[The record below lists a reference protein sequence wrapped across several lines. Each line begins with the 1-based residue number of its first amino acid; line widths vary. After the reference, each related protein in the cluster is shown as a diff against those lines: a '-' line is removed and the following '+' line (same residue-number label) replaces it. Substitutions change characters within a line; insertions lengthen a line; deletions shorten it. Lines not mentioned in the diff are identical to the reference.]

1 MKSLFLLPVC
11 SFLCCLPCL
20 SPAQNTSTAYP
31 AKQLHIRKTDQ
42 AVKVDGLLDDPA
54 WKDAEVAQ
62 GFYLQFPVDT
72 GYSDQ
77 QTTVRVSFDDRYFY
91 VSAVCYEPREDYTVQ
106 SLRRD
111 FGPGTGDVFNLL
123 LDPTKDGLNGFIF
136 GVGPLNVQREAL
148 VSNGENLSYEWDNKW
163 LSAVQSYDDRWEV
176 EIAIPFKTLRYTV
189 SPGENSWHINFT
201 RARLKDFE
209 VTTWTH
215 IPYVY
220 RPNNLAFTG
229 MLHWD
234 TPPPKP
240 GVNVSLIP
248 YAIGNYGIDYRR
260 DANSLE
266 LLDKDHSLKPNLGGD
281 VKIAVT
287 PGLNLDLTLNPDF
300 SQVEVDRQVA
310 NLSRFE
316 LFFPELRQFFLEN
329 RDLFA
334 MFGFPDTRPFFS
346 RRIGLAYNPVSEQY
360 ERVPILAGARL
371 SGKLN
376 DKWRIGILNMQTG
389 KKTFDAQNV
398 LPGANFGVVTAQ
410 RRVLQRSTLSGIFV
424 NKQNFLSD
432 LSTTQRADWQ
442 PWNRVAGLE
451 FNLYSKDNRWEGE
464 SYYHRSFSPDPKQRG
479 ATMAQFIGYNDRKI
493 NLFAGFNRIDS
504 TYSAE
509 AGFVPRPGVQGLYA
523 GGGIQFYPQR
533 GWAKRAIANTRLGLE
548 SSVTYNLAFRE
559 TDRDL
564 FLNLSTFFRNQSQL
578 TFGIYNAYTRL
589 FDDFDPTR
597 LIATDEIPLP
607 QGSTYTYSGF
617 RADYASS
624 TSFDWQ
630 MNLRLNAGGYFN
642 GSYVSA
648 TGNFI
653 YRRQPLG
660 SIALN
665 YSYNNI
671 RLPQPYPSAD
681 FWLVGPRIELAF
693 TRNFFTSA
701 LFQYNT
707 QANNFNL
714 NARVQWRFAP
724 VSDLFLVYTDN
735 SYAESIPLTPIRFL
749 SAKNKALV
757 LKVVYWLNV

>member
-1 MKSLFLLPVC
+1 MKSLFSLLFYGLLFGFSAP
-11 SFLCCLPCL
+11 SM
-20 SPAQNTSTAYP
+20 AQNTGDQYP
-31 AKQLHIRKTDQ
+31 PKQIHIKKTVQ
-42 AVKVDGLLDDPA
+42 PIKVDGLLDEDA
-54 WKDAEVAQ
+54 WKNAEQAT
-62 GFYLQFPVDT
+62 GFFLQFPVDT
-72 GYSDQ
+72 GFSDQ
-77 QTTVRVSFDDRYFY
+77 QTTVRVTFDDRNFY
-91 VSAVCYEPREDYTVQ
+91 VAAVCYQPRTDYTVQ

-123 LDPTKDGLNGFIF
+123 LDPSKDGLNGFIF

-148 VSNGENLSYEWDNKW
+148 LSNGTNLSYEWDNKW
-163 LSAVQSYDDRWEV
+163 HSAVQSYDDRWEV
-176 EIAIPFKTLRYTV
+176 EMAIPFKSLRYTV
-189 SPGENSWHINFT
+189 SPGDNSWRINFT

-209 VTTWTH
+209 VTTWIH
-215 IPYVY
+215 VPYVFP
-220 RPNNLAFTG
+220 PNNLAFAGT
-229 MLHWD
+229 LVWE

-248 YAIGNYGIDYRR
+248 YTIGNYAIDYHR
-260 DANSLE
+260 DPNSLE
-266 LLDKDHSLKPNLGGD
+266 VTSKTDRFTPNLGGD
-281 VKIAVT
+281 IKIAVT

-346 RRIGLAYNPVSEQY
+346 RRVGLAYNPVSEQY

-376 DKWRIGILNMQTG
+376 DNWRIGVLNMQTG
-389 KKTFDAQNV
+389 KKTFDETNV

-410 RRVLQRSTLSGIFV
+410 RKVFNRSTLSGILV
-424 NKQNFLSD
+424 NKQNFLND
-432 LSTTQRADWQ
+432 LSAAQRADWQ

-464 SYYHRSFSPDPKQRG
+464 SYYHRSFSPDPQQRG

-493 NLFAGFNRIDS
+493 NLFLGFNRIDS

-523 GGGIQFYPQR
+523 GGGLQFYPKK
-533 GWAKRAIANTRLGLE
+533 GWAGRVIANTRLGVE
-548 SSVTYNLAFRE
+548 SSVTYSLKFRE
-559 TDRDL
+559 TDRDV
-564 FLNLSTFFRNQSQL
+564 FFNFNTFFRNQSQL
-578 TFGIYNAYTRL
+578 VFGLYNAYTYL

-597 LIATDEIPLP
+597 LIETGESPLP
-607 QGSTYTYSGF
+607 AGSAYTYSGF
-617 RADYASS
+617 RADYFSS
-624 TSFDWQ
+624 TSFNWQ
-630 MNLRLNAGGYFN
+630 MNLRLNAGGFFN
-642 GSYVSA
+642 GNLLSA
-648 TGNFI
+648 GGNVT
-653 YRRQPLG
+653 YRQQPIG

-665 YSYNNI
+665 YSYNRI
-671 RLPQPYPSAD
+671 RLPQPHPSAD

-693 TRNFFTSA
+693 TRNLFTSA

-714 NARVQWRFAP
+714 NARLQWRFAP

-735 SYAESIPLTPIRFL
+735 SYAESVPLTPVRFL
-749 SAKNKALV
+749 SAKNKAIV

>member
-1 MKSLFLLPVC
+1 M
-11 SFLCCLPCL
+11 
-20 SPAQNTSTAYP
+20 AQSAADPYP
-31 AKQLHIRKTDQ
+31 SKQLHIKKAAQ
-42 AVKVDGLLDDPA
+42 PIKVDGHLDEDA
-54 WKDAEVAQ
+54 WKEAEQAV
-62 GFYLQFPVDT
+62 GFYFQFPVDT
-72 GYSDQ
+72 GFSDQ
-77 QTTVRVSFDDRYFY
+77 QTTVRVSFDEHALY
-91 VSAVCYEPREDYTVQ
+91 VAAVCYEPRADYTVQ

-123 LDPTKDGLNGFIF
+123 LDPSKDGLNGFIF

-148 VSNGENLSYEWDNKW
+148 LSNGTNLSYEWDNKW
-163 LSAVQSYDDRWEV
+163 HSAVQSYEDRWEV
-176 EIAIPFKTLRYTV
+176 EMAIPFKTLRYSV
-189 SPGENSWHINFT
+189 SPNDNTWHINFT
-201 RARLKDFE
+201 RARLKNFE

-215 IPYVY
+215 VPFVFP
-220 RPNNLAFTG
+220 PNNLAFTG
-229 MLHWD
+229 TLIWD

-248 YAIGNYGIDYRR
+248 YTIGNYAIDYQR
-260 DANSLE
+260 DPNSLE
-266 LLDKDHSLKPNLGGD
+266 VTDKTDRFAPNIGGD
-281 VKIAVT
+281 IKIAVT

-376 DKWRIGILNMQTG
+376 DNWRLGILNMQTG
-389 KKTFDAQNV
+389 KKTFDATNV

-410 RRVLQRSTLSGIFV
+410 RKVFSRSTLSGIFV
-424 NKQNFLSD
+424 NKQNLLND
-432 LSTTQRADWQ
+432 LDAAQRADWQ

-464 SYYHRSFSPDPKQRG
+464 SYYHRSFSPDPQQRG

-493 NLFAGFNRIDS
+493 NLFVGFNRIDS

-523 GGGIQFYPQR
+523 GGGLQFYPQK
-533 GWAKRAIANTRLGLE
+533 GWAKRAIANTRLGVE
-548 SSVTYNLAFRE
+548 SSVTYSLKFRE
-559 TDRDL
+559 TDRDV
-564 FLNLSTFFRNQSQL
+564 FLNFSTYFRNQSQL
-578 TFGIYNAYTRL
+578 VFGLYNVYTYL

-597 LIATDEIPLP
+597 LIESGEQPLP
-607 QGSTYTYSGF
+607 KGSAFAYSGF
-617 RADYASS
+617 RADYTSS
-624 TSFDWQ
+624 TSFNWQ
-630 MNLRLNAGGYFN
+630 MNLRLNTGAYFN
-642 GSYVSA
+642 GNILSA
-648 TGNFI
+648 TGSFS
-653 YRRQPLG
+653 YRRQPIG
-660 SIALN
+660 SLSAS
-665 YSYNNI
+665 YSYNRI

-681 FWLVGPRIELAF
+681 FWLVGPRLELAF
-693 TRNFFTSA
+693 TRNLFTSA

-714 NARVQWRFAP
+714 NARLQWRFAP

-735 SYAESIPLTPIRFL
+735 SYAESIPMTPVRFL
-749 SAKNKALV
+749 SAKNKTIV